1 MNTQPNTSI
10 IGASLNETPFPK
22 SQINFIITDPST
34 APVEPLDFIIDGMAA
49 RRLISVFAGPP
60 GSGKSFLT
68 QYLLQTRSSTLVN
81 VKPGIALYLTGA
93 DASES
98 EVRNRAH
105 KIFHSGQSGLYTI
118 YVDEPDVLC
127 LVSSHEFVNGLIHE
141 LIKHKVDAIVFDT
154 IRDYY
159 DGDSKEAQIANQ
171 TMVVF
176 RRIAEQAN
184 VAVILI
190 THTRKSASERNELK
204 IDDVADSRIFT
215 SKADFVFGLQHEY
228 REEDRT
234 SLVQI
239 INLKTRSSRPI
250 PRIRYLVKDIDGA
263 VHFEPTNQLFKNE
276 NKAME
281 RKDETSQRNAEIARM
296 AEEGMSHERI
306 ALQLGISRPTVA
318 KVLKNS

>member
-1 MNTQPNTSI
+1 MNTQHNTNI
-10 IGASLNETPFPK
+10 IGASLNETPYQKPR
-22 SQINFIITDPST
+22 INFIITDPAT

-49 RRLISVFAGPP
+49 RKLISVFAGPP
-60 GSGKSFLT
+60 GSGKSFLA
-68 QYLLQTRSSTLVN
+68 QYLLQTRSTTLVN
-81 VKPGIALYLTGA
+81 VKPGIAFYLTGA

-105 KIFHSGQSGLYTI
+105 KIFHNGQSGLRTI
-118 YVDEPDVLC
+118 YADEPELLC
-127 LVSSHEFVNGLIHE
+127 LVSSEDFVNGLIHE
-141 LIKHKVDAIVFDT
+141 LIKLKVDAIVFDT

-171 TMVVF
+171 TMVAF

-184 VAVILI
+184 VAAMLI

-215 SKADFVFGLQHEY
+215 AKADFVFGLQHEY

-281 RKDETSQRNAEIARM
+281 RKDETMQRNAEILRM
-296 AEEGMSHERI
+296 AEEGMSQEKI

-318 KVLKNS
+318 KVLKIS